1 VTAVLAD
8 DAAGRDRATGVI
20 RAGGVVAIPTDTVYG
35 IATALGVEGG
45 VERLF
50 AIKERPAEK
59 AVMVLVDSLDQVRDL
74 VELTPA
80 AEALAGLWPGGLTL
94 VLRLLDPEGLPA
106 ALTAG
111 TATLGV
117 RVPDHEAPRAIA
129 RAVGPL
135 PTTSANRSGLPDSRT
150 AAEVMAALGGRI
162 DLILDGG
169 PSPGGVPSTVVDCS
183 GPAIAI
189 LRAGA
194 IPIEQVERVVREA
207 SGTRPAPGSSEHP

>member
-1 VTAVLAD
+1 MTDVVED
-8 DAAGRDRATGVI
+8 GPAGRERAADVL
-20 RAGGVVAIPTDTVYG
+20 RARGIVAIPTDTVYG

-50 AIKERPAEK
+50 AIKERPTDK

-80 AEALAGLWPGGLTL
+80 AQALAGLWPGGLTL
-94 VLRLLDPEGLPA
+94 VLRLLDPESLPG

-117 RVPDHEAPRAIA
+117 RVPDHEAPRALA

-135 PTTSANRSGLPDSRT
+135 PTTSANRSGLPDSRSAT
-150 AAEVMAALGGRI
+150 EVLAALGGRI
-162 DLILDGG
+162 DLVLDGG

-183 GPAIAI
+183 GPELAI
-189 LRAGA
+189 LRPGA
-194 IPIEQVERVVREA
+194 VSSEQVARAVRDA
-207 SGTRPAPGSSEHP
+207 AVGDLAG

>member
-1 VTAVLAD
+1 VTEVVPD
-8 DAAGRDRATGVI
+8 GPAGRERAAEVL
-20 RAGGVVAIPTDTVYG
+20 RAGGIVSIPTDTVYG

-50 AIKERPAEK
+50 AIKERPPEK

-94 VLRLLDPEGLPA
+94 VLRLLDPEALPA

-117 RVPDHEAPRAIA
+117 RVPDHDAPRALA
-129 RAVGPL
+129 RAVGPI
-135 PTTSANRSGLPDSRT
+135 PTTSANRSGLADSRS
-150 AAEVMAALGGRI
+150 AGEVLAALGGRL
-162 DLILDGG
+162 DLVLDGG

-183 GPAIAI
+183 APAIAI

-194 IPIEQVERVVREA
+194 IPSEQVERIVREQTVGDVA
-207 SGTRPAPGSSEHP
+207 G